1 MKYREQPLH
10 AFLPRYH
17 ANHHRSYPVYSAS
30 QLRNKAMRKLK
41 VPAVPADTKTA
52 GIGEVQYSP
61 LDALKNRTISAC
73 E

>member
-1 MKYREQPLH
+1 MNTGNSLSM
-10 AFLPRYH
+10 
-17 ANHHRSYPVYSAS
+17 RSCLDTMPITIGPYPVYSAS
-30 QLRNKAMRKLK
+30 QLRHKAMRKLK

-52 GIGEVQYSP
+52 GTGEVQYSP